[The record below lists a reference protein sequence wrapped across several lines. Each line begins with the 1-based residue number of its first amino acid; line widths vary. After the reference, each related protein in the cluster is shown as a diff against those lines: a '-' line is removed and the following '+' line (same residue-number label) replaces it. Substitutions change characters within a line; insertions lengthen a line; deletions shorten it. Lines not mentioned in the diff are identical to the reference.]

1 MSYARK
7 IDVEGSE
14 ELSELEASFVRIPES
29 SFDFYTRR
37 ALEER
42 QMAKKAR
49 SSEAAAAHL
58 YLAAAYSSLLARSM
72 AEAPDLEELA
82 LSIR

>member
-7 IDVEGSE
+7 IDVEGAE
-14 ELSELEASFVRIPES
+14 EVADLDAEFIRRPES

-42 QMAKKAR
+42 KMAGSAKCP
-49 SSEAAAAHL
+49 EAAAAHL
-58 YLAAAYSSLLARSM
+58 YLAAAYSSLLAKSLSD
-72 AEAPDLEELA
+72 APDLEELA
-82 LSIR
+82 LSIP